1 MTQEELKQERKKNFL
16 QRYKYIKPQVL
27 FYIDK
32 ITSKEAYEDLMDILD
47 EDMKKR
53 LSLMLEEMY
62 IIGDNAGDSECQR
75 KREGNDYFYR
85 NIRGVDFH

>member
-16 QRYKYIKPQVL
+16 ERYKYIKPQVL

-32 ITSKEAYEDLMDILD
+32 ITSKEAYEDLTDILD
-47 EDMKKR
+47 EDMKRR

-62 IIGDNAGDSECQR
+62 IIGHNAGDSECQR